1 MTKQYTIEAGR
12 SSSIK
17 KVVKRVIEVQKA
29 ATQKKVYF
37 AWDKNGPNSHD
48 IKIESD
54 DSKIL
59 FEETVLSK
67 GLNTVKQIHAFLDI
81 FETELAKIP

>member
-1 MTKQYTIEAGR
+1 MAEQYTIVAGR

-29 ATQKKVYF
+29 ASQKKVYC

-54 DSKIL
+54 DNRII
-59 FEETVLSK
+59 FEETVLSR
-67 GLNTVKQIHAFLDI
+67 GLNTAKKIHAFLDI